1 MLRIISLAKFVDF
14 ENGKI
19 WKSLYCMYYTFRI
32 IVSMKFSE
40 KDEAGFRRVSSDY
53 YKTTF
58 WIISSFRWNS

>member
-1 MLRIISLAKFVDF
+1 MKIS
-14 ENGKI
+14 I
-19 WKSLYCMYYTFRI
+19 LYVLYVLYYMYYTFRI

-58 WIISSFRWNS
+58 